1 MTDKEKALEKVLFAY
16 YYDDILIIKLFL
28 AKKGVY
34 IDDSWAIQELWEDFS
49 DEVYCAGW
57 LTVQEDFLQEFYEWL
72 YKEVNGIEL

>member
-1 MTDKEKALEKVLFAY
+1 MTSKEALEKVLFAY
-16 YYDDILIIKLFL
+16 YGDDILIIKLFL

-34 IDDSWAIQELWEDFS
+34 IDESWAIQELWEDFS